1 MHIRA
6 ACHIDRAAAGWL
18 SETAFNT
25 LAMGFE
31 PFAGAGSGEGRM
43 ATLDHPAAGVAGHE
57 SDPVPRPDV
66 EREAA
71 TSGQADAA
79 APGIA
84 APDTLVTSLKRSA
97 AVTPYRFRDLLALDD
112 FERHA
117 RRFLPPMIFQ
127 YVAGG
132 AETGSALRR
141 SRDAYADY
149 AFLPRMMRDT
159 AGRDTAVEL
168 FGRRYAAPFGIGPLG
183 GAAFIAYR
191 GDLVLAEAARRM
203 AVPMILSASSLI
215 RLEDVHAQN
224 PDAWYQAYLPG
235 DQRRIDR
242 LVDRVA
248 AAGYRTF
255 VVTADTPTL
264 GNREHNIRTGFSMPM
279 RITPKVMWQSATHPR
294 WLLGVVARTFLKH
307 GAPHFENT
315 EAERGP
321 PMLSQGSVRNS
332 IDRDRLSWTNLE
344 AIRRRWPGNL
354 LVKGLLAPE
363 DVEIA
368 RGCGADGVILSTH
381 GGRQLDHVV
390 APLDVLP
397 EIAARKGDLKLIV
410 DSGIRRGTD
419 VIKALALGADFV
431 LLGRPFMFAAALGGA
446 AGVAHA
452 MRILKEEIHRDM
464 AFLGVNRLSE
474 LGPEFL
480 RHLPPRG

>member
-1 MHIRA
+1 
-6 ACHIDRAAAGWL
+6 
-18 SETAFNT
+18 
-25 LAMGFE
+25 
-31 PFAGAGSGEGRM
+31 M
-43 ATLDHPAAGVAGHE
+43 ATLDRPATGVAAG
-57 SDPVPRPDV
+57 PDSAP
-66 EREAA
+66 ERAA
-71 TSGQADAA
+71 PERATPTLGRADAG

-84 APDTLVTSLKRSA
+84 APGAVVTSLKRSA
-97 AVTPYRFRDLLALDD
+97 AATPYRFRDLLALDD

-117 RRFLPPMIFQ
+117 RRMLPPMIFQ

-132 AETGSALRR
+132 VETGAALRH
-141 SRDAYADY
+141 SRAAYADY

-159 AGRDTAVEL
+159 AARDTAVEL
-168 FGRRYAAPFGIGPLG
+168 FGRTYAAPFGIGPLG

-203 AVPMILSASSLI
+203 EVPMILSASSLI

-242 LVDRVA
+242 LIDRVA

-264 GNREHNIRTGFSMPM
+264 GNREHNTRTGFSMPM
-279 RITPKVMWQSATHPR
+279 RITPRVMWQSATHPR

-315 EAERGP
+315 EATRGP

-344 AIRRRWPGNL
+344 AIRRRWHGPL
-354 LVKGLLAPE
+354 LVKGLLSPE
-363 DVEIA
+363 DVELA

-381 GGRQLDHVV
+381 GGRQLDGAI

-446 AGVAHA
+446 DGVAHA

-474 LGPEFL
+474 LTPDYL
-480 RHLPPRG
+480 RRVPRRS